1 MAYESQHTWW
11 LQGPS
16 NPMGGGCDGGC
27 NGGVSGLG
35 QVCPAGF
42 TMDDT
47 GTCSQASCDFP
58 YVLSNGVCVTGTTL
72 IPGIPDSYL
81 YIGGAVIAAF
91 LLMGVLKK

>member
-1 MAYESQHTWW
+1 
-11 LQGPS
+11 
-16 NPMGGGCDGGC
+16 
-27 NGGVSGLG
+27 
-35 QVCPAGF
+35 
-42 TMDDT
+42 MDDT